1 MNPGDI
7 VDKTEKGST
16 VVKSRDREL
25 TPRLRSMLIMA
36 DGRQTVAQLQSAAA
50 QVGAPDDFL
59 QTLLDLGLVQL
70 RTVNPSRGGNT
81 ARGGEPAAVAAAPA
95 LAAETRA
102 APPADA
108 ADAASRL
115 RAAQKFMNDA
125 VADALG
131 VRAVFFT
138 LKLERCFT
146 REDLQALL
154 PEFTRLLT
162 KAKGEAGAAALEQRA
177 RALLR

>member
-1 MNPGDI
+1 MNADDF
-7 VDKTEKGST
+7 VDKTDKGST

-25 TPRLRSMLIMA
+25 SPRLRSMLIMA

-59 QTLLDLGLVQL
+59 QTLLGLGLVQL
-70 RTVNPSRGGNT
+70 RTVVSSRAGSST
-81 ARGGEPAAVAAAPA
+81 RASEPAPSAPAPQPVAAPA
-95 LAAETRA
+95 G
-102 APPADA
+102 DA
-108 ADAASRL
+108 ADTASRL

-154 PEFTRLLT
+154 PEFTRLMA
-162 KAKGEAGAAALEQRA
+162 KAKGEAVAAGLEQRA